1 MESFQFW
8 SLKLESCSIQVIKIF
23 RNSARTFK
31 LYSFQFHFELSRLK
45 VSSFS
50 FSQTTFS
57 NYTPISPKI
66 FIHYNHVFL
75 KVHELC
81 RNFTDRY
88 ISCLKG
94 KMPIDIVIDDRDSP
108 PLSGTFDDFAVS
120 SLIHVYIL
128 LNIHIMII

>member
-1 MESFQFW
+1 MAIGVFR
-8 SLKLESCSIQVIKIF
+8 LHLLE
-23 RNSARTFK
+23 
-31 LYSFQFHFELSRLK
+31 LEK
-45 VSSFS
+45 VSQFI
-50 FSQTTFS
+50 TS
-57 NYTPISPKI
+57 N
-66 FIHYNHVFL
+66 NHAILNFF